1 MNSTLL
7 SELQKCHSCI
17 TELEQKISK
26 MSNLSDTNTEVSIE
40 IAELQKRQTSEN
52 IKKECF
58 GIRLLSGMIL
68 FFPLIFVSSLILTN
82 LNFEANI
89 SSAMSGIV
97 LALLLD
103 ILISS
108 VVAKIKSSKN
118 SQERVNKITFLEKV
132 ILANQQEQKILDQ
145 ELKILLTSPNA
156 LLVKELIPPDY
167 RKSYIVEKF
176 IYFFRNGHVDTMKE
190 AVHEYDNYRH
200 NKKMQDAVEQSASSA
215 AETARNAAKIAKT
228 AEEIQFWTMIN
239 TYMNSK

>member
-26 MSNLSDTNTEVSIE
+26 MSNLSDTNTEVSSE
-40 IAELQKRQTSEN
+40 ITELQNRQTPESS
-52 IKKECF
+52 KKECF
-58 GIRLLSGMIL
+58 GIRFLSGMIL
-68 FFPLIFVSSLILTN
+68 FFPLIYVSSLIFTN
-82 LNFEANI
+82 LNFEANVTT
-89 SSAMSGIV
+89 AMLCFV
-97 LALLLD
+97 FALLLD

-108 VVAKIKSSKN
+108 VIAKIKLSKN
-118 SQERVNKITFLEKV
+118 YQERENKIAFLEKV

-145 ELKILLTSPNA
+145 ELKILLASPDA
-156 LLVKELIPPDY
+156 LLIKELIPPDY
-167 RKSYIVEKF
+167 RKSHIIEKF

-200 NKKMQDAVEQSASSA
+200 NKKMQNAAEESASA
-215 AETARNAAKIAKT
+215 ARETARNSAKVAKT